1 MLASETLLRALSA
14 FTECRAPADKS
25 GRGLLHHNRRLAFR
39 IAATRVRFLRNEDI
53 SEERGGE
60 LS

>member
-25 GRGLLHHNRRLAFR
+25 GRGLLHHNRLAFR